1 MNSVKV
7 RFYSDSKTDTKD
19 FSASPL
25 KVAEDLKEDP
35 SLEFQNYKSAY
46 SEEGDIH
53 KEETKS
59 TVTIG

>member
-7 RFYSDSKTDTKD
+7 RFHSDSKTDTKD

-25 KVAEDLKEDP
+25 KAAEDLKEDP
-35 SLEFQNYKSAY
+35 SIEFQNYKSAY